1 MLADFVGS
9 VLFVTI
15 LSSSVVFVAGCSKS
29 DTKAAAWGNKAVLV
43 KVAKAE
49 TQTVTDSSI
58 YLGTAKS
65 RHSVALS
72 PQIDGQV
79 SKIFVQP
86 GATVTKGQA
95 LMEISPEKQ
104 QASVNGYKYANW
116 SSKRIWTT
124 QKTLKSLQSQKQAK
138 LSNLHLAENNR
149 DRYAIL
155 CSSGAV
161 SKMDYDQRIN
171 SFDAAKA
178 DLDATEAQIDAQ
190 QAAVEKM
197 SQQVSQS
204 GESLKEQQVQLQYY
218 TIKAPFDAVVGEIPV
233 KLGNYV
239 NTSTVLTTV
248 TQNNPLEIYVELP
261 VERSHAVKVN
271 TDIQLLDQQ
280 GVLIGNSK
288 IFFIAPNV
296 SPDSQTI
303 LVKSLYQ
310 NNNEHLRPTSSSKL
324 EWFGAN
330 T

>member
-1 MLADFVGS
+1 
-9 VLFVTI
+9 
-15 LSSSVVFVAGCSKS
+15 
-29 DTKAAAWGNKAVLV
+29 
-43 KVAKAE
+43 
-49 TQTVTDSSI
+49 
-58 YLGTAKS
+58 
-65 RHSVALS
+65 
-72 PQIDGQV
+72 
-79 SKIFVQP
+79 
-86 GATVTKGQA
+86 
-95 LMEISPEKQ
+95 
-104 QASVNGYKYANW
+104 
-116 SSKRIWTT
+116 
-124 QKTLKSLQSQKQAK
+124 
-138 LSNLHLAENNR
+138 
-149 DRYAIL
+149 
-155 CSSGAV
+155 
-161 SKMDYDQRIN
+161 MDYDQRIN

-310 NNNEHLRPTSSSKL
+310 NNNEHLRADQLVKARVVWSKHIGVTVPTEAVSHQSGEDFMFITEKDASKDGTSIARQVPVKL
-324 EWFGAN
+324 GDIENSRYQVLKGIAPGDTMIVSGIQN
-330 T
+330 LADKTPVTVSQ